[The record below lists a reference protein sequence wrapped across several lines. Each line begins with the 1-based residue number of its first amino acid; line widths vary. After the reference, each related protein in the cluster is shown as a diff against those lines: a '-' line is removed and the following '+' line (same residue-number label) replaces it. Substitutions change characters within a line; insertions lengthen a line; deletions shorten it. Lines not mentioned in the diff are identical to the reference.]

1 MFVHESI
8 IIGDINS
15 RNIQLFWQLLDR
27 WVFSVDGGLGK
38 IKRKKKK
45 EKTLVG
51 EKKSMESHK
60 VQGG

>member
-1 MFVHESI
+1 MFVHESLI

-15 RNIQLFWQLLDR
+15 LTNQLFWQLLDR

-45 EKTLVG
+45 EKIWL
-51 EKKSMESHK
+51 EKKINGKSQS
-60 VQGG
+60 